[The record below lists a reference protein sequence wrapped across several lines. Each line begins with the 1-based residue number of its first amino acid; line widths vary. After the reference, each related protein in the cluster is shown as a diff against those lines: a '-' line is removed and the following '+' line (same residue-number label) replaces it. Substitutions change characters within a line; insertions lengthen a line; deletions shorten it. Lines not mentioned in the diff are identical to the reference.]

1 LISLVIGADNFE
13 ENKKMLRWYL
23 LTNVGSLK
31 QSIDTFKYRS
41 GIEAMFKDCKTGGY
55 NERDKSR

>member
-1 LISLVIGADNFE
+1 
-13 ENKKMLRWYL
+13 MLRWYL